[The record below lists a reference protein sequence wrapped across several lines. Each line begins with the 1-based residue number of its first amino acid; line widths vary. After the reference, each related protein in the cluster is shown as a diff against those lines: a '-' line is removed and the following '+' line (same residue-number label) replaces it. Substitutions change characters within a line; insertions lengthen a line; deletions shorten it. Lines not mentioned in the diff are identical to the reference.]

1 MINSNN
7 TTLLNVKLNSTEKK
21 ITNIEDVNCIMSV
34 SYRIKDDKVML
45 WFQTSCKEGNKVIF
59 EMECEY
65 KCPIEEYDD
74 EKEICCSG
82 LVCGLPAVCCR
93 LRPAERKHSVFGI
106 QRFLLGGFFGFRKSG
121 NGCGGLSVWYQR
133 DLCGTVPGD
142 GKE

>member
-7 TTLLNVKLNSTEKK
+7 TTLLNLKLNSTEKK

-74 EKEICCSG
+74 EKEMIMN
-82 LVCGLPAVCCR
+82 LVSNVSPKVEELVALFTSQMLVD
-93 LRPAERKHSVFGI
+93 A
-106 QRFLLGGFFGFRKSG
+106 
-121 NGCGGLSVWYQR
+121 
-133 DLCGTVPGD
+133 
-142 GKE
+142 

>member
-21 ITNIEDVNCIMSV
+21 ITNIEHVNCIMSV

-45 WFQTSCKEGNKVIF
+45 WFQTSCKEGNNEIF

-74 EKEICCSG
+74 EKEMIMN
-82 LVCGLPAVCCR
+82 LVNNVSPKVEELVALFTSQMLVD
-93 LRPAERKHSVFGI
+93 A
-106 QRFLLGGFFGFRKSG
+106 
-121 NGCGGLSVWYQR
+121 
-133 DLCGTVPGD
+133 
-142 GKE
+142 

>member
-45 WFQTSCKEGNKVIF
+45 WFQTSCKEGNNVIF

-74 EKEICCSG
+74 EKEMIMN
-82 LVCGLPAVCCR
+82 LVSNVSPKVEELVALFASQMLVD
-93 LRPAERKHSVFGI
+93 A
-106 QRFLLGGFFGFRKSG
+106 
-121 NGCGGLSVWYQR
+121 
-133 DLCGTVPGD
+133 
-142 GKE
+142 